1 MAGIIVEEFATKFID
16 TLLRI
21 SLEVNSEDIAKGGP
35 ITIDLGQGIAVTLNT
50 ANDNINLR
58 VEAGLKFPFAIDAS
72 IPFLTVDIGLDDP
85 FLKGVDR
92 NIDVIAILER
102 FGLKIGN
109 VNVRTGI
116 NNIFPL
122 AAGHEVDIATASVL
136 DTKIAPAAQNLDVK
150 AKIAFPS
157 SKQIQDKVAAFA
169 SKLLKDGYGS
179 TSESIA
185 ASGIVFGVSKEDS
198 ITALSKA
205 RVLLPSKSL
214 ITEKNVEVL
223 LGLIGLKAG
232 DLTLD
237 GLLKRLDV
245 RGVNLDASMEGKVRV
260 DAAVGLKGLNLAATA
275 DLGFAGLTATLDST
289 RLADAAIPSGIS
301 VRTIDG
307 SVVLNLGVDLFL
319 GSGDTLQTAIA
330 KLIETFADSK
340 PTTFTSI
347 GGASKVVFGVSATD
361 YIDTL
366 SGAAL
371 ELNLDP
377 FLQPAKKMVFEIID
391 GVIAGTS
398 AYKLALNNVDV
409 FWSSTKAIGSA
420 LSAAIGGLP
429 GNITA
434 KVPFLG
440 LKAKVNGQD
449 FILPVV
455 NDFTF
460 QNGVATAKA
469 DIGFIENDP
478 LAQQLWILV
487 GNVVFHR
494 AGPTNLF
501 VTGYGVMFGSSA
513 SKAYDL
519 ASKASINIYLD
530 SFVKTVF
537 DYFDKQRPVEL
548 KDIQAQILNEG
559 IRTNII
565 CSQLPDW
572 LPVNVKLGTVVGQ
585 VTWRINGVQEPAF
598 RIVDAIFTNIQVTP
612 GKPITFDLLMSPD
625 PSKETGFLKPLEEA
639 IPFLVQFKD
648 YAQFAYLGR
657 VDVYEKGIEKGN
669 SFNIFGRS
677 EFEAPDLYLWQPITI
692 KPLISNPFTRKGLQF
707 KIEVFWPNPGPLH
720 LDVGVLSVRLES
732 EGDPLLTIESPG
744 PVIVKNVN
752 EGANEN
758 QGRQGLVNGVLAI
771 TIRWSNFNP
780 LTFFENLFDLLN
792 PAENF
797 KLIIETIRPS
807 EGPIKWLNIGLEQLP
822 RDIIENLLPTV
833 IALLGNVKLEIFGFS
848 LSASLIPGFNK
859 FLRAAKAKIEQYPAQ
874 HWNFVEEL

>member
-1 MAGIIVEEFATKFID
+1 YLTFLSKTSIPINLNPIVKIVEEFVTKFID
-16 TLLRI
+16 TLLANI
-21 SLEVNSEDIAKGGP
+21 PGGQLGDIAKGGP

-50 ANDNINLR
+50 VSAAFAANDNINLR
-58 VEAGLKFPFAIDAS
+58 VEADAITAFSGAS
-72 IPFLTVDIGLDDP
+72 IPLSLNRLAEP

-102 FGLKIGN
+102 TVEDALLTLGC
-109 VNVRTGI
+109 RQGI

-122 AAGHEVDIATASVL
+122 AADVPYLALNVGLDEVDIARLQLRS
-136 DTKIAPAAQNLDVK
+136 
-150 AKIAFPS
+150 PS

-179 TSESIA
+179 T
-185 ASGIVFGVSKEDS
+185 VKEDS

-214 ITEKNVEVL
+214 ITEKNVEVF
-223 LGLIGLKAG
+223 G

-245 RGVNLDASMEGKVRV
+245 RGGKVRV
-260 DAAVGLKGLNLAATA
+260 DAAVGLKA

-289 RLADAAIPSGIS
+289 RLVILSLYSISFADAAIPSGIS

-319 GSGDTLQTAIA
+319 DRHRQ
-330 KLIETFADSK
+330 LIETFADSK

-391 GVIAGTS
+391 ARQLVGFLET
-398 AYKLALNNVDV
+398 LLQR
-409 FWSSTKAIGSA
+409 FRSSV
-420 LSAAIGGLP
+420 LRQR
-429 GNITA
+429 
-434 KVPFLG
+434 
-440 LKAKVNGQD
+440 VNGQD

-501 VTGYGVMFGSSA
+501 VTGYGVVFGSSA

-565 CSQLPDW
+565 CSQLPELVAYQCQAGDGCW
-572 LPVNVKLGTVVGQ
+572 TI
-585 VTWRINGVQEPAF
+585 TWRINGVQEPAF

-657 VDVYEKGIEKGN
+657 VDVYEKG
-669 SFNIFGRS
+669 
-677 EFEAPDLYLWQPITI
+677 
-692 KPLISNPFTRKGLQF
+692 
-707 KIEVFWPNPGPLH
+707 FWPNPGPLH
-720 LDVGVLSVRLES
+720 LDVGVLSIRLES

-752 EGANEN
+752 EG
-758 QGRQGLVNGVLAI
+758 RM
-771 TIRWSNFNP
+771 R
-780 LTFFENLFDLLN
+780 
-792 PAENF
+792 
-797 KLIIETIRPS
+797 
-807 EGPIKWLNIGLEQLP
+807 IK
-822 RDIIENLLPTV
+822 D
-833 IALLGNVKLEIFGFS
+833 VKVFLRSLDSG